1 MSRPLAAALLNQP
14 AITALVGTRR
24 ALKQL
29 PAGTALPALVYTVV
43 DILPTDYMTGGYAG
57 MRLQINPMA
66 ATIGQVQQIHDAVHG
81 ALHGM
86 ADTTLAGHRVI
97 AVRHELIGPEDT
109 STDDAGAVT
118 WTWPADYIVLYE

>member
-43 DILPTDYMTGGYAG
+43 DITPSDYFTGGYAG
-57 MRLQINPMA
+57 MRLQINPLA

-81 ALHGM
+81 ALHRM
-86 ADTTLAGHRVI
+86 ADKPLAGLRVI

-109 STDDAGAVT
+109 STDDAGTVT
-118 WTWPADYIVLYE
+118 WTWPADYIVTYE

>member
-29 PAGTALPALVYTVV
+29 PAGTALPAIVYTVV
-43 DILPTDYMTGGYAG
+43 DVVPSDYLTGGYAAI
-57 MRLQINPMA
+57 RLQVNPLA
-66 ATIGQVQQIHDAVHG
+66 ATIGGVQQIHDAVHG
-81 ALHGM
+81 ALHDM
-86 ADTTLAGHRVI
+86 ADATMAGHRVI
-97 AVRHELIGPEDT
+97 AVRHDLIGPEDT

-118 WTWPADYIVLYE
+118 WTWPADYIVIYE

>member
-14 AITALVGTRR
+14 AIPALLRTRR

-43 DILPTDYMTGGYAG
+43 DVQPTDYMTGGDAG
-57 MRLQINPMA
+57 LRLQINPLA
-66 ATIGQVQQIHDAVHG
+66 ATIGQVQQIHDAIHG

-86 ADTTLAGHRVI
+86 ADVALAGHRVI
-97 AVRHELIGPEDT
+97 AVRHDLIGTEDA
-109 STDDAGAVT
+109 STDDAGAVI